1 MIINLNG
8 ELHLEETL
16 SSINKQSHHDIEV
29 VLVDGGSSDSS
40 VSVFEGYNFHEGISK
55 LLIENNNEANITESF
70 KMGGQQSTGKYIY
83 QLCSDDLL
91 FDTDWLKVACHTL
104 DKHRD
109 IGAVW
114 GRTLIMRDAKEII
127 RIFPP
132 LSFTSIPQ
140 KEEFLLFWIKYN
152 ISPPDSTVVIR
163 RDIYCALFPSG
174 DSHLPCDIYTPHHM
188 FDFYFILEGQN
199 YYFIERI
206 VQITRHI
213 ESRRSI
219 KFYPRESEC
228 GRMLSRMKRNFVLKI
243 VFRNYFRRRNNI
255 SASFIY
261 KLKIVFS
268 YIHSV
273 IVPMWIYEY
282 SLPILLKKASKKLF

>member
-127 RIFPP
+127 IGSQIFCNAW
-132 LSFTSIPQ
+132 LDLMKIALGVHVLAASHH
-140 KEEFLLFWIKYN
+140 
-152 ISPPDSTVVIR
+152 
-163 RDIYCALFPSG
+163 YC
-174 DSHLPCDIYTPHHM
+174 
-188 FDFYFILEGQN
+188 N
-199 YYFIERI
+199 R
-206 VQITRHI
+206 
-213 ESRRSI
+213 
-219 KFYPRESEC
+219 
-228 GRMLSRMKRNFVLKI
+228 
-243 VFRNYFRRRNNI
+243 
-255 SASFIY
+255 
-261 KLKIVFS
+261 
-268 YIHSV
+268 
-273 IVPMWIYEY
+273 
-282 SLPILLKKASKKLF
+282 